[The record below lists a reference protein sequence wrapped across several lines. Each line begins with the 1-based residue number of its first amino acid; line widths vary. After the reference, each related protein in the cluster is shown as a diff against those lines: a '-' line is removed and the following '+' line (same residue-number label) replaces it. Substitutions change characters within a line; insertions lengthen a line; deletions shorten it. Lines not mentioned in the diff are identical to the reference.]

1 MAFIYIKWLVY
12 VQKKDRKWLNC
23 LLLWVRVQR
32 ERYCL
37 QRTFKSGSLKPIVM
51 YTTRPMRE
59 GETDGKEYF
68 LPRIKMWKLIRR
80 KIK

>member
-1 MAFIYIKWLVY
+1 MAKLFVIMGKSSTGKDTVY
-12 VQKKDRKWLNC
+12 KE
-23 LLLWVRVQR
+23 LL
-32 ERYCL
+32 
-37 QRTFKSGSLKPIVM
+37 KSGRLKPIVM

>member
-1 MAFIYIKWLVY
+1 MAKLFVIMGKSSTGKDTVY
-12 VQKKDRKWLNC
+12 KE
-23 LLLWVRVQR
+23 LL
-32 ERYCL
+32 
-37 QRTFKSGSLKPIVM
+37 KSGSLKPIVM

-68 LPRIKMWKLIRR
+68 LPLIKMWKLIRW